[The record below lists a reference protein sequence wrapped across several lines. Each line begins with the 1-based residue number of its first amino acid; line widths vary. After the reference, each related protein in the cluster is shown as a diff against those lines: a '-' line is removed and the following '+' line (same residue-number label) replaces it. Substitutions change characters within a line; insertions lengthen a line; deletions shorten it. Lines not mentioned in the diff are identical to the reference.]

1 MADTPLRA
9 DFVRA
14 NPIARRALLGA
25 LAAAPIAASSIAM
38 AANTGSPDGV
48 LDMNMFA
55 SIRRND
61 RADAWEDPAIAS
73 RRIDAAFWEA
83 RDEMR
88 TIECLWK
95 FDLANYPDKAMPDER
110 CDEWGERHNEA
121 ERKMMMA
128 KITTIPA
135 LWAKLDAIK
144 AGEMDAH
151 QGDNDYP
158 APIDLVLWDIE
169 RMMKAAY
176 RVPKN
181 G

>member
-9 DFVRA
+9 DSVRA
-14 NPIARRALLGA
+14 NPIARRDMLAAALLGGA
-25 LAAAPIAASSIAM
+25 VVAAPAIAAAATDSTP
-38 AANTGSPDGV
+38 
-48 LDMNMFA
+48 
-55 SIRRND
+55 
-61 RADAWEDPAIAS
+61 AWEDPAIAS
-73 RRIDAAFWEA
+73 RRIDSAFWEA

-95 FDLANYPDKAMPDER
+95 FDFANYPDKAMPDER
-110 CDEWGERHNEA
+110 CDEWGDRHNEA

-151 QGDNDYP
+151 HGDDDYP

-169 RMMKAAY
+169 RMMKAEY